1 MGVFMFKIINKAD
14 IVLFI
19 CLLLMGLALSAWSF
33 AAGGTGQQAVVT
45 VDGQHY
51 GTYSLFENQTIEIQ
65 QKNHLNKITIKDGT
79 VQMTYSDCHNQVC
92 VKDGSIS
99 MANQSIVCLP
109 NKVMV
114 EITGGEGEL
123 DAVSN

>member
-1 MGVFMFKIINKAD
+1 MFKIINKAD

-114 EITGGEGEL
+114 EIIGGEGEI

>member
-1 MGVFMFKIINKAD
+1 MFKIINKAD
-14 IVLFI
+14 IVLFF
-19 CLLLMGLALSAWSF
+19 CLLLMGLGLSAWSLTS
-33 AAGGTGQQAVVT
+33 GGSGQQVIVT
-45 VDGQHY
+45 VNGQHY

-65 QKNHLNKITIKDGT
+65 QNHHLNKITIKDGT
-79 VQMTYSDCHNQVC
+79 AQMTYSDCHNQVC
-92 VKDGSIS
+92 VKDGSVS

-114 EITGGEGEL
+114 EIIGGEGEL

>member
-1 MGVFMFKIINKAD
+1 MFKIINKAD

-51 GTYSLFENQTIEIQ
+51 GAYSLFENQTIEIQ

>member
-1 MGVFMFKIINKAD
+1 MFKIINKAD
-14 IVLFI
+14 IVLFF
-19 CLLLMGLALSAWSF
+19 CLLLIGLGLSAWSLTS
-33 AAGGTGQQAVVT
+33 GGAGQQVIVT
-45 VDGQHY
+45 VNGQHY
-51 GTYSLFENQTIEIQ
+51 GTYSLFEIQTIEIQ

-92 VKDGSIS
+92 VKDGKVR

-114 EITGGEGEL
+114 EIVGGEGEL
-123 DAVSN
+123 DAISN

>member
-1 MGVFMFKIINKAD
+1 MFKIINKAD

-114 EITGGEGEL
+114 EIVGGEGEL
-123 DAVSN
+123 DAISN

>member
-1 MGVFMFKIINKAD
+1 MFKIIKKAD
-14 IVLFI
+14 IVLFAV
-19 CLLLMGLALSAWSF
+19 LVVVGLALSAWSF
-33 AAGGTGQQAVVT
+33 AAGGAGQKAVIT
-45 VDGQHY
+45 VNGQHY
-51 GTYSLFENQTIEIQ
+51 GTYSLHENQTIEIEQ
-65 QKNHLNKITIKDGT
+65 NHHLNKITINDGA

-92 VKDGSIS
+92 VKDGKVT

-114 EITGGEGEL
+114 EIIGGEGEI